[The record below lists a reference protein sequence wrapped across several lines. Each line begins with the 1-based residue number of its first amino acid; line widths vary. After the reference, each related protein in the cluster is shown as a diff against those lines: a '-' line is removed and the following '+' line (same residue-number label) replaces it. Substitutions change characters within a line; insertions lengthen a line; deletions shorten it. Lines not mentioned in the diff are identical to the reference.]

1 MVIRHRL
8 SRCGGY
14 SAVVVWIVALAA
26 GWGSFDT
33 RTAQAADSDLDREAV
48 QAVCGKCHTTEVF
61 RNQTRSWERWN
72 DVFADM
78 TQRGARGTNQQLA
91 RVRTYFL
98 EKLTLVNINSSP
110 ADDFAGVLGVSDEV
124 AEAIT

>member
-1 MVIRHRL
+1 MASASRTPFARGGRRRRTKAMVIRHRL

-61 RNQTRSWERWN
+61 RNQPRSWDRWN

-78 TQRGARGTNQQLA
+78 TQRGAKGT
-91 RVRTYFL
+91 
-98 EKLTLVNINSSP
+98 
-110 ADDFAGVLGVSDEV
+110 DEQRRQD
-124 AEAIT
+124 ESEN